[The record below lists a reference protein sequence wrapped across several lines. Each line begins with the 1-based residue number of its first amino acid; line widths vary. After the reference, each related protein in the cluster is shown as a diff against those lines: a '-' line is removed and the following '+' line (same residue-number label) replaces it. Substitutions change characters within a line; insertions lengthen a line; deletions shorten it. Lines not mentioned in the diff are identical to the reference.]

1 MDYVAPRNMTV
12 VCLSGRSVAF
22 LKNIPTYAPPQM
34 HATLISVGVVPADPV
49 DETEAASDPVEPQV
63 PEEREKALFAA
74 FDAVALRAKRDEFT
88 AVGVP
93 HLAVLAKDLGWS
105 VGGKER
111 DAAWAKYTLDKSG
124 I

>member
-1 MDYVAPRNMTV
+1 MEYIAPRTMTV

-22 LKNIPTYAPPQM
+22 TKNIPTYAPPQM
-34 HATLISVGVVPADPV
+34 HATLISMGVVPAEPA
-49 DETEAASDPVEPQV
+49 DEAETNSGPAEPQV
-63 PEEREKALFAA
+63 PAEREAALFAA
-74 FDAVALRAKRDEFT
+74 FDAVALRAKREEFT

-111 DAAWAKYTLDKSG
+111 DVAWAKYTLDKSG